1 MASSCRF
8 LMFLALLAT
17 LPGTAFGQSPQGLTP
32 PGSVSSPGQLP
43 PALPGPNAT
52 APAGALAPQVVPTPP
67 TVPLAPGSPAGSAQ
81 DEEEGSEA
89 VPAPPLPPAIWTRQT
104 FSVAPCPQPPKIDGR
119 LDDPCWKTATQG
131 RGFYRYGGGTPS
143 QQQTQ
148 VFLCADRTHL
158 YVAFRCLDSHPEL
171 IQSSMTQR
179 NGSLGHDD
187 FVGMD
192 IDSQGSRHGFST
204 FIVTARGTQFE
215 LLEGGTADN
224 ITWAGDWKTATQRT
238 KKGWTCEIAIPF
250 ALMRYP
256 RGTTSFGMVLYR
268 QNSRETS
275 LQSWPYMP
283 PAGVD
288 NATEPQYLNTF
299 TGIAPPFLA
308 PRPTFLPYTLV
319 TAGTGNS
326 AREGLDIK
334 YPISTTLTGV
344 GTLFPDFQT
353 IEQDVTNINFS
364 YNEKLLTDRRPFFAE
379 GSSFLPDQDL
389 FYSRRV
395 SAVDGGL
402 KVVGKQN
409 ATTIGFLTTAARGT
423 AAQSAG
429 VLNVQQDIGLYSH
442 VRADFVDSLER
453 GLPSSQAGRLEAL
466 YGWEA
471 GQTRYSLQAQHSPS
485 WQDRHAQGAKDFV
498 QLDGRPTY
506 GHPHFTASY
515 EDTAP
520 DFLSRLGYNPE
531 LDRRG
536 LAARA
541 SQYNQFDRG
550 WLENY
555 YVSATLD
562 SYDHHT
568 GGFFHNDAETY
579 GNISTRSGLSYGL
592 DVSFSR
598 RNQPADDGSSIDH
611 FQDHTL
617 TPSFGWGQKTLY
629 QQGQISDTFGQIAGQ
644 SYNLLSLSQGVL
656 VSRLFSV
663 QINYNRQ
670 TQGGVLST
678 QSIATGTYRLNET
691 QTIGSRIVS
700 QTGADQGGGLGTN
713 VYFSF
718 SQQVRTGLDAY
729 LLFGDPN
736 SPVTRGKFTLKL
748 IRPF

>member
-1 MASSCRF
+1 MFCSSF
-8 LMFLALLAT
+8 LSFPAFLRLLCLALL
-17 LPGTAFGQSPQGLTP
+17 LPGCLTGRALGQAPLSPAVP
-32 PGSVSSPGQLP
+32 A
-43 PALPGPNAT
+43 PALPGST
-52 APAGALAPQVVPTPP
+52 VPQVVPTPP
-67 TVPLAPGSPAGSAQ
+67 TVPAAPGSPAGSPDGTLSA
-81 DEEEGSEA
+81 GEA
-89 VPAPPLPPAIWTRQT
+89 DGEAIAAPPAPPAVWARQT
-104 FSVAPCPQPPKIDGR
+104 FAVAPCPQPPKIDGR
-119 LDDPCWKTATQG
+119 LDDSCWKTATVG

-143 QQQTQ
+143 QQQTA
-148 VFLCADRTHL
+148 VFICADQTHL
-158 YVAFRCLDSHPEL
+158 YVAFRCLDDHPEL

-179 NGSLGHDD
+179 NGNLGHDD

-204 FIVTARGTQFE
+204 FIVTARGAQLE

-238 KKGWTCEIAIPF
+238 KHGWTCEIAIPF

-256 RGTTSFGMVLYR
+256 RGTTSFGMVMYR
-268 QNSRETS
+268 QIGRETS
-275 LQSWPYMP
+275 LQGWPYIP

-288 NATEPQYLNTF
+288 NATEPQYLSTF
-299 TGIAPPFLA
+299 TGISPPFIA

-319 TAGTGNS
+319 SAGTANS
-326 AREGLDIK
+326 AREGVDIK

-442 VRADFVDSLER
+442 VRADFVDSLQSR
-453 GLPSSQAGRLEAL
+453 LPSSQAARLEAL

-471 GQTRYSLQAQHSPS
+471 GQTRFSLQAQHSPS
-485 WQDRHAQGAKDFV
+485 WQDGHVQGAKDFV
-498 QLDGRPTY
+498 QLDGRPVF
-506 GHPHFTASY
+506 GHPRFVVSY
-515 EDTAP
+515 EDTASN
-520 DFLSRLGYNPE
+520 FLSRLGYNPE

-536 LAARA
+536 PAARV

-555 YVSATLD
+555 YVSTTLD
-562 SYDHHT
+562 AYDHHT
-568 GGFFHNDAETY
+568 GGFFHNDLETY
-579 GNISTRSGLSYGL
+579 GNISTRSGLLYGL

-598 RNQPADDGSSIDH
+598 RNQFADDGVSLNH
-611 FQDHTL
+611 FRDHTL
-617 TPSFGWGQKTLY
+617 GPSFGWGQKTLY
-629 QQGQISDTFGQIAGQ
+629 QQGQVSDTFGQIAGQ

-663 QINYNRQ
+663 QLNYSRQ
-670 TQGGVLST
+670 TQGGALST
-678 QSIATGTYRLNET
+678 QAIATGTYRLNET
-691 QTIGSRIVS
+691 QTIGSRIVN
-700 QTGADQGGGLGTN
+700 QAGVNQGTGLGTN

-718 SQQVRTGLDAY
+718 SQQVRTGLDLY

-736 SPVTRGKFTLKL
+736 SPVTRGKFTLKV

>member
-1 MASSCRF
+1 MTFRPSFLPVLRLLCFGF
-8 LMFLALLAT
+8 LM
-17 LPGTAFGQSPQGLTP
+17 PGCLTDRAIGQAPPSPTVPAPAVPAQ
-32 PGSVSSPGQLP
+32 
-43 PALPGPNAT
+43 ALPNSTVPE
-52 APAGALAPQVVPTPP
+52 VVPTPP
-67 TVPLAPGSPAGSAQ
+67 TVPAAPGSPAGAAQ
-81 DEEEGSEA
+81 EDEAGGEA
-89 VPAPPLPPAIWTRQT
+89 IAAPLLPPAVWSRQT
-104 FSVAPCPQPPKIDGR
+104 FAVAPCAEPPKIDGR
-119 LDDPCWKTATQG
+119 LDDACWKTATKG
-131 RGFYRYGGGTPS
+131 RGFYRIGGGTPS
-143 QQQTQ
+143 PQQTE
-148 VFLCADRTHL
+148 VSLCADRTHL
-158 YVAFRCLDSHPEL
+158 YVAFRCLDDHPEL

-179 NGSLGHDD
+179 NGNLGHDD
-187 FVGMD
+187 FVGLD

-204 FIVTARGTQFE
+204 FIVTARGTQME

-238 KKGWTCEIAIPF
+238 KRGWTCEIAIPF

-256 RGTTSFGMVLYR
+256 RGAASFGIMTYR

-275 LQSWPYMP
+275 LQTWPYIP

-288 NATEPQYLNTF
+288 NATEPQYLSTF
-299 TGIAPPFLA
+299 TGIAPPFIA

-326 AREGLDIK
+326 AREGVDIK

-423 AAQSAG
+423 DAQSAG

-442 VRADFVDSLER
+442 VRADFVDSLQS
-453 GLPSSQAGRLEAL
+453 GLPSSQAARLEAL

-471 GQTRYSLQAQHSPS
+471 GQTRFSLQAQHSPS
-485 WQDRHAQGAKDFV
+485 WSDGHAQGAKDFV
-498 QLDGRPTY
+498 QLDGRPVL
-506 GHPHFTASY
+506 GRPHFTASY

-536 LAARA
+536 LAARM

-568 GGFFHNDAETY
+568 GGFFHNDFDTN

-592 DVSFSR
+592 DVSAGR
-598 RNQPADDGSSIDH
+598 RNQLADDGGSIDH
-611 FQDHTL
+611 FRDHTL
-617 TPSFGWGQKTLY
+617 GPSFGWGQKTLY

-678 QSIATGTYRLNET
+678 QSIATGTYRLNAT
-691 QTIGSRIVS
+691 QTIGSRVVS